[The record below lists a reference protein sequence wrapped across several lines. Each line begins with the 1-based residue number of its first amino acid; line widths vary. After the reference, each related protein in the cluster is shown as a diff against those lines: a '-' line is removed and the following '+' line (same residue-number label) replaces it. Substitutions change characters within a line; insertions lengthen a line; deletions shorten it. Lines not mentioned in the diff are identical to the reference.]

1 MPEDFVGVVTQ
12 ALAVRKG
19 RMEQMVN
26 HSTGWVRL
34 EFLVPARGLIGFRT
48 EFLTETRGTGLMH
61 HVFDRWEPWA
71 GDLRMRPTGS
81 LVADRQGKTA
91 AFALFGLQERGMLF
105 VGPGEDVYEGMI
117 VGENSRA
124 EDIDVN
130 AIKEK
135 QQTNVRAAAA
145 DQLIRLVPAKR
156 LSLEEAIE
164 FIRADECVEITPE
177 SVRPRKNA
185 ARSDRPGE
193 GRPAGRPRR
202 LSAVRVLSRL

>member
-1 MPEDFVGVVTQ
+1 
-12 ALAVRKG
+12 
-19 RMEQMVN
+19 MEQIVN

-61 HVFDRWEPWA
+61 HVFDRWGPWA

-91 AFALFGLQERGMLF
+91 AFALFGLQERGTLF

-164 FIRADECVEITPE
+164 FIRADESVEITPE
-177 SVRPRKNA
+177 SVRPRKNLLDRPARVKA
-185 ARSDRPGE
+185 ARSRSGVE
-193 GRPAGRPRR
+193 LPA
-202 LSAVRVLSRL
+202 